1 MKRFYLLSALP
12 PLRPTFDAEPP
23 LTVSAFWQKIQQEDR
38 SLGELVQAILL
49 EKDIANLQEVCQERR
64 PIEAGTIPLETLI
77 RFPKDHA
84 VVKPYL
90 PEPIMSLLR
99 EETWPSRIWKAYFQ
113 YAFSMAEK
121 RGSRLSEWIEWDL
134 TLKNVFQDARSQ
146 RQTRRWATF
155 SFAPTHEHERI
166 VETYRKAQNPLEAE
180 QALDR
185 AKWEKISSLCV
196 PYSFQTD
203 EIMAYA
209 LHLLI
214 LQRWWIISRNKEE
227 IIEKVMQSYPQRA
240 LSSQEV

>member
-90 PEPIMSLLR
+90 PEPIMSQIGRASCR
-99 EETWPSRIWKAYFQ
+99 ER
-113 YAFSMAEK
+113 
-121 RGSRLSEWIEWDL
+121 
-134 TLKNVFQDARSQ
+134 V
-146 RQTRRWATF
+146 
-155 SFAPTHEHERI
+155 
-166 VETYRKAQNPLEAE
+166 
-180 QALDR
+180 
-185 AKWEKISSLCV
+185 
-196 PYSFQTD
+196 
-203 EIMAYA
+203 
-209 LHLLI
+209 
-214 LQRWWIISRNKEE
+214 
-227 IIEKVMQSYPQRA
+227 
-240 LSSQEV
+240 